1 MARETGD
8 IGRVYRCLPEYH
20 YRAVWEDNKTVRFCP
35 KGEDPTL
42 LELPPNQCEFYD
54 VGINTKCNAMCE
66 FCYVS
71 AEKGG
76 ENYLGICEA
85 WREFSKTWY
94 RRNIAGVIATN
105 APVLIAI
112 GSTGEPTIHPEFI
125 EFLKTVRGT
134 KVIPN
139 YTTNGLILGYCGS
152 DQEKIKERDNLLEA
166 TEKYCSA
173 VAVSLGNKS
182 IREVALRAI
191 ENLIPR
197 DVYVVT
203 HHIISN
209 KESVDEFLKFRDKYG
224 DKIYYYT
231 LLPLAKSGRSKEE
244 MSMEVYE
251 YLETELLKKRLA
263 GESIGNISFGAK
275 FIPFVRAHGNILG
288 ASLVPEGYYS
298 KNIILKKDKVI
309 ITPSSFDLTPIM
321 TVKL

>member
-20 YRAVWEDNKTVRFCP
+20 YRAVWEDNKTVRFCL
-35 KGEDPTL
+35 KGEDPTP
-42 LELPPNQCEFYD
+42 LELPPSQCEFYD
-54 VGINTKCNAMCE
+54 VGINTMCNATCE

-71 AEKGG
+71 AEKSG

-94 RRNIAGVIATN
+94 RRSIAGVIATN

-125 EFLKTVRGT
+125 EFLKTVRET

-139 YTTNGLILGYCGS
+139 YTTNGLTLGYCGN

-209 KESVDEFLKFRDKYG
+209 KESVDEFLRFRDKYG

-244 MSMEVYE
+244 MSTEVYE
-251 YLETELLKKRLA
+251 YLETKLLKKRSA
-263 GESIGNISFGAK
+263 GENIGNISFGAK
-275 FIPFVRAHGNILG
+275 FIPFVRTHGNILG
-288 ASLVPEGYYS
+288 ASLVPKGYYS

-321 TVKL
+321 TIKL